1 MENTKAK
8 VDLTKDIFFAPHQ
21 GVAKAPL
28 SFQNSKLMFPY
39 LLPKS
44 IIIGIFVHALCLVL
58 QLLLVDALL
67 NKSSVFSGGA

>member
-1 MENTKAK
+1 
-8 VDLTKDIFFAPHQ
+8 
-21 GVAKAPL
+21 
-28 SFQNSKLMFPY
+28 

-44 IIIGIFVHALCLVL
+44 IIIGVFVHALCLVL